1 MFALTIFVVF
11 FIIALAGVPLMYA
24 LLATTVGMIW
34 ANDLGHPLET
44 IFLSFISGVEP
55 FILIAVPLFIFG
67 GELLSRGGVGKRIV
81 EFARTLFGFLPGG
94 LGVVTVVSCLMFGG
108 ISGSAI
114 ADTAAIG
121 SLVIPMMV
129 QRGYPPAFTA
139 ALLSVAGTLA
149 LLMPLSIPFLVYAY
163 ISGVSMRQ
171 LSMSGVIPA
180 FIMALALIGV
190 CIWYG
195 KKTGCDNGDKRA
207 SAAEIWAAFK
217 AAGPALLMPVIIVGG
232 IWSGQFT
239 PTEAASVAVVYGLLI
254 SLFLYKDITWRDLP
268 PIILKAFQ
276 TSAVVLLVIGA
287 TGCLA
292 WLITVEQVAMQLSA
306 MGPKRG
312 ARALGISASPQYLAS
327 AYWYFHRA
335 AAGDAADDPAVS
347 PHGDGLQDRPGPPR
361 GRDHGQSRHRPLH
374 AACRRHPLCR
384 GEPREGGHRGSH
396 APPDPDDG
404 GGCRGPVHH
413 HLCAG
418 ADAGYFPAAH
428 GIGDGAGSRV
438 QGTGGEEITS
448 RRKGREQV
456 PLSMEKGFPVR
467 EALFALSTQG
477 CQP

>member
-1 MFALTIFVVF
+1 MFALIIFVVF
-11 FIIALAGVPLMYA
+11 FVIALAGVPLMYS

-34 ANDLGHPLET
+34 VNDLGHPLET

-129 QRGYPPAFTA
+129 QRGYPPAFAA

-149 LLMPLSIPFLVYAY
+149 LLMPLSIPFLVYAF

-180 FIMALALIGV
+180 FIMAIALILV

-195 KKTGCDNGDKRA
+195 KKTGCDSGDQRA
-207 SAAEIWAAFK
+207 TAAQIWAAFK
-217 AAGPALLMPVIIVGG
+217 ATGPALLMPVIIVGG

-239 PTEAASVAVVYGLLI
+239 PTEAASVAVVYGLVI
-254 SLFLYKDITWRDLP
+254 SLYFYRDITWRDLP
-268 PIILKAFQ
+268 PIILRSFQ

-292 WLITVEQVAMQLSA
+292 WLITVEQVAVQLSEWVQSVA
-306 MGPKRG
+306 HQPWLFLLLLNVCLLL
-312 ARALGISASPQYLAS
+312 LGIFIEPLPAMLLTTPLFLPLALAFKIDLVHLGVVITANLAIALYTPPVGGTLFVAASIAKAGIGPVSRHLIPLM
-327 AYWYFHRA
+327 A
-335 AAGDAADDPAVS
+335 AAVVVLLIVTYVPELTQVVFR
-347 PHGDGLQDRPGPPR
+347 LI
-361 GRDHGQSRHRPLH
+361 
-374 AACRRHPLCR
+374 
-384 GEPREGGHRGSH
+384 
-396 APPDPDDG
+396 
-404 GGCRGPVHH
+404 
-413 HLCAG
+413 
-418 ADAGYFPAAH
+418 
-428 GIGDGAGSRV
+428 IG
-438 QGTGGEEITS
+438 
-448 RRKGREQV
+448 
-456 PLSMEKGFPVR
+456 
-467 EALFALSTQG
+467 
-477 CQP
+477 